1 MVWPR
6 AGRPHCCNLR
16 LGSCGSLAVGH
27 DHSDNPAAAEAQV
40 RMGSSFALM
49 CPTCRYDLRG
59 LPDGACP
66 ECGRS
71 FVRAHL
77 EAELRRVW
85 AERLARRRISP
96 DWILAAMALPCL
108 LALPV
113 VITGSPRDQLA
124 ASFWTLLLWSITLY
138 WAWRGRW
145 VIFGPSGIRLLWFS
159 VPTVY
164 TALFLMH
171 TRDAVAEG
179 LAILAVGAAG
189 VLLSW
194 FCAPPRKLWLG
205 LGLLSAVFLVPAG
218 TFALNACWRFSQGLT
233 WSGIADVRAG
243 QVHLQYPL
251 RNDEVLLTGAIGAI
265 PGLMLAGLATY
276 LWLRSRAKVNPRS
289 SSDSK

>member
-1 MVWPR
+1 MGQKHPE
-6 AGRPHCCNLR
+6 N
-16 LGSCGSLAVGH
+16 S
-27 DHSDNPAAAEAQV
+27 AAAEVPV
-40 RMGSSFALM
+40 RGDPSFAPM
-49 CPTCRYDLRG
+49 CPTCRYDLSG

-71 FVRAHL
+71 FERAQL
-77 EAELRRVW
+77 EAEYRRVW

-113 VITGSPRDQLA
+113 AFTGSPRDQQA
-124 ASFWTLLLWSITLY
+124 ASFWTLLLWSVTLY

-145 VIFGPSGIRLLWFS
+145 VVFRPSGIRLLWFS

-164 TALFLMH
+164 TALFLMMH
-171 TRDAVAEG
+171 SRDAVAEG

-189 VLLSW
+189 VLFSW

-205 LGLLSAVFLVPAG
+205 LSLLAATFLVPAG
-218 TFALNACWRFSQGLT
+218 TFVLNAWWRLSQGLT
-233 WSGIADVRAG
+233 WSSIADVRAG

-265 PGLMLAGLATY
+265 PGMMLAGVATF
-276 LWLRSRAKVNPRS
+276 LWLRGRAKVNPKP
-289 SSDSK
+289 SSDLS